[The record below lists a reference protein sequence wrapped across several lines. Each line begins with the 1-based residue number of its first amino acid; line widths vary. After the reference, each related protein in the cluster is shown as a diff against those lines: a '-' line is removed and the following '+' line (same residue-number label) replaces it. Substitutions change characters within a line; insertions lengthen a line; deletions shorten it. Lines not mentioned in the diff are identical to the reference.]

1 MIISVKESPHGL
13 MVVVTD
19 KIILGKTFS
28 EGKVQLDFTKAF
40 YQGNEESK
48 EKIKRLMLEARH
60 LHLSGKQA
68 VNLGLELE
76 LVNKDKILW
85 VKGIPHAEVIVSS

>member
-19 KIILGKTFS
+19 KNILGKSYS
-28 EGKVQLDFTKAF
+28 EGKAQLDFTKAF
-40 YQGNEESK
+40 YQGNEENK
-48 EKIKRLMLEARH
+48 EKIKQLMLEARH

-68 VNLGLELE
+68 VNLGIELG
-76 LVNKDKILW
+76 LVNEKKILW
-85 VKGIPHAEVIVSS
+85 VKEIPHAEVIVSN